1 MIVSFHD
8 SGTEDV
14 FNGRDTKQARRTCPP
29 EILRVAVRKLEALD
43 SAATLQDLKVPPGNE
58 LEKLS
63 GDREGQYSIRINKQY
78 RVCFSWT
85 PQGPESVEITDY
97 H

>member
-29 EILRVAVRKLEALD
+29 AILRVAVRKLEALD
-43 SAATLQDLKVPPGNE
+43 SAAALRDLKVPPGNE

-85 PQGPESVEITDY
+85 SQGPDSVEITDY